1 MRPVIGSATDGGD
14 VLLGL
19 KDQHVELFEN
29 IAWST
34 HVVLEQTLANAIR
47 GPLSLRLLPT
57 LEDIDDAASL
67 QRRSRFL
74 SIAQYRALSRE
85 SITDCRA

>member
-1 MRPVIGSATDGGD
+1 LDEADLVIGPATDGGY

-19 KDQHVELFEN
+19 KDWHLELFEN

-34 HVVLEQTLANAIR
+34 DIVLKQTLANVARQSLTIR
-47 GPLSLRLLPT
+47 FLPT

-67 QRRSRFL
+67 QKPRFVAVPL
-74 SIAQYRALSRE
+74 L
-85 SITDCRA
+85 